1 MHILIQHMNFHK
13 LTLFS
18 YIFIAIVSICHSTV
32 AKNTSSKK
40 LEYIDKIYEDHI
52 KSAYLFQGDEIQSSP
67 LYPAAIPIAQA
78 VPLILK
84 FDELF
89 TDNADY
95 YKARIIHCNM
105 LWNPSNLS
113 EMQYLFDY
121 NEFSIDEFE
130 FSIATK
136 VPYTHFTFPIPRV
149 KLPGNYLLVIYRDAD
164 KNDIVLSKRFIVYD
178 QKVNILGKVGL
189 STGVVQKKMNQQ
201 IQFEVD
207 YSSFAIPNPY
217 LDVHVVLK
225 QNQRWDNA
233 IYNLTPTSI
242 KEEISR
248 IEYHHFNF
256 ENNFKAGNEF
266 RFFDIRSIHYGGR
279 NVERT
284 TTSDTQIDAYLYF
297 DKSRETDPYTL
308 TKDFNGGYIIENS
321 EGRNNELEA
330 DYINV
335 HFFLDLKTKINKDIF
350 IGGKLTDWGFD
361 QANKMS
367 YIDVSGLYMGSLLLK
382 QGLYD
387 FGYFIPENLENPNI
401 LEGNHFETKNE
412 YEIIIYFN
420 DRLLNADIIIGYLKL
435 I

>member
-1 MHILIQHMNFHK
+1 MNFRK
-13 LTLFS
+13 LILFS
-18 YIFIAIVSICHSTV
+18 YTFWCIISISPGIWAKSTI
-32 AKNTSSKK
+32 SKK
-40 LEYIDKIYEDHI
+40 LEYADKIYEDHI
-52 KSAYLFQGDEIQSSP
+52 KTAYLFQADEIQASP
-67 LYPAAIPIAQA
+67 LYPVAIPLAQV

-84 FDELF
+84 FDDIY

-95 YKARIIHCNM
+95 YKARIVHCNM

-113 EMQYLFDY
+113 DMQYLFEY

-149 KLPGNYLLVIYRDAD
+149 KLPGNYLLVIYREND
-164 KNDIVLSKRFIVYD
+164 KDDIILSKRFIVYD
-178 QKVNILGKVGL
+178 HKVKILGNIGL
-189 STGVVQKKMNQQ
+189 STGVIQKRMNQQ
-201 IQFEVD
+201 IQFDVD
-207 YSSFAIPNPY
+207 YSSFPIPNPY

-225 QNQRWDNA
+225 ENQRWDNA
-233 IYNLTPTSI
+233 IYDLTPTSI
-242 KEEISR
+242 KEEISLL
-248 IEYHHFNF
+248 EYHHFNF

-297 DKSRETDPYTL
+297 DKSRETDPYSL

-321 EGRNNELEA
+321 EGRDNELEA

-335 HFFLDLKTKINKDIF
+335 HFFLDLKSQINEDIY
-350 IGGKLTDWGFD
+350 IGGKLTDWRFD
-361 QANKMS
+361 QSNKMN
-367 YIDVSGLYMGSLLLK
+367 YVDVSGLYMGAILLK

-387 FGYFIPENLENPNI
+387 FAYFIPENLENPNLI
-401 LEGNHFETKNE
+401 EGNHFETRNE

-420 DRLLNADIIIGYLKL
+420 DRMLNTDVIIGYIKL